1 MAKFTGL
8 PCDRKHYN
16 PHFLRNIMNNKS
28 AFLKGARDGVP
39 IGLGYFAVSFSLGI
53 IAKKAGL
60 NILEGFFSS
69 LLTRAS
75 AGEYAVYALM
85 AAGTTGMEIFVIS
98 LITNARYLLMNCA
111 LSQKFDEK
119 TGLLQRIL
127 VGCCC
132 TDEVFGISIAYPGKL
147 NPNYTYGAMLVAAPL
162 WALGTSLGIVA
173 GSILPTKLV
182 SALSVAL
189 YGMFL
194 AIIIPPAKK
203 DRAVMLAIIASF
215 VLSFLFTFGCERITF
230 LRGISGGTRT
240 IILTVGISA
249 VCALLAPRSEVKKEA

>member
-1 MAKFTGL
+1 
-8 PCDRKHYN
+8 
-16 PHFLRNIMNNKS
+16 MNNKN

-60 NILEGFFSS
+60 NIFEGFISS
-69 LLTRAS
+69 FLTRAS

-119 TGLLQRIL
+119 TGLFKRIL

-147 NPNYTYGAMLVAAPL
+147 NPYYTYGAMLVAAPL

-173 GSILPTKLV
+173 GSALPARLV

-194 AIIIPPAKK
+194 AIIIPPAKRDK
-203 DRAVMLAIIASF
+203 AVLLAIIASF
-215 VLSFLFTFGCERITF
+215 ILSFLFTFGCENVSF
-230 LRGISGGTRT
+230 LSGISEGTRT

-249 VCALLAPRSEVKKEA
+249 VCAFLAPRDEAYKEAEG